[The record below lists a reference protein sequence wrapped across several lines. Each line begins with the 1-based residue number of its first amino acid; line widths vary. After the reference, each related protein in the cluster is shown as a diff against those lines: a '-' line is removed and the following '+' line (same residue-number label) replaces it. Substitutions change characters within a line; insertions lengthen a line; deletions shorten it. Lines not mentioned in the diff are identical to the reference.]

1 MNFRQTVWKDP
12 NKVTSYNATLAV
24 FIAIGFI
31 QKISLL
37 VLFWLDMVLKDKI
50 KISDSEK
57 IFGTANKT
65 SVRIDTVILLTKK
78 KIYKNRQKGKGD

>member
-1 MNFRQTVWKDP
+1 
-12 NKVTSYNATLAV
+12 
-24 FIAIGFI
+24 
-31 QKISLL
+31 
-37 VLFWLDMVLKDKI
+37 MVLKDKI

-65 SVRIDTVILLTKK
+65 SVRIDNVILLTKK